1 MPATDAATETSDN
14 TSSLN
19 VRLVPNVGLS
29 SRCFVFEVI
38 DRVLQPGVTY
48 KVGRY
53 SDRNTIPERI
63 SFKSKV
69 VSRSHAE
76 LWVEDGK
83 LHIKDIG
90 SSSGTFL
97 NRVRLSSPGNSS
109 TAHEIKDGDL
119 VQLGVDYQSG
129 DEPMYRAVRIRVE
142 VNRPSQP
149 AYHRAAFQ
157 QLRQHWTVDQTT
169 TSDIQE
175 CCICLYAI
183 APFQALFIAPCSH
196 VFHFK
201 CLRPIVL
208 QNYPAFSCP
217 LCRGYSDLEAS
228 VAVEVSDVME
238 ALGLEDKKIL
248 SSSSSPPAP
257 SPPSIIQEEEEP
269 EEQIDASAIG
279 ERTQAIDM
287 QTQST
292 GRTDGFLSATLVGSP
307 TFEEILSASSGS
319 A

>member
-1 MPATDAATETSDN
+1 M
-14 TSSLN
+14 
-19 VRLVPNVGLS
+19 
-29 SRCFVFEVI
+29 
-38 DRVLQPGVTY
+38 
-48 KVGRY
+48 
-53 SDRNTIPERI
+53 IPERI

-76 LWVEDGK
+76 LWVEECK
-83 LHIKDIG
+83 MYIRDIG

-109 TAHEIKDGDL
+109 RPHEIKDGDL

-142 VNRPSQP
+142 INRPSQP
-149 AYHRAAFQ
+149 TYHRAAFQ
-157 QLRQHWTVDQTT
+157 QLRQHWTVDHTT
-169 TSDIQE
+169 GNNIQE

-238 ALGLEDKKIL
+238 ALGLEDKPML
-248 SSSSSPPAP
+248 SSPTSPPSQP
-257 SPPSIIQEEEEP
+257 PPSIIQEEEEP
-269 EEQIDASAIG
+269 EEQAETPAIG
-279 ERTQAIDM
+279 ERAQAINM
-287 QTQST
+287 QVRPS
-292 GRTDGFLSATLVGSP
+292 GRVDGFLSTTLVGSP